1 MYIYIYIYLFIYLVY
16 IYIYM
21 YINYIC
27 VYEALD
33 ATYIIYID
41 MDGCVALFPRNRWS
55 VMEHNPGSGFH
66 HYVVASEQALAAISI

>member
-1 MYIYIYIYLFIYLVY
+1 MTIHIYIYIYIM
-16 IYIYM
+16 IYICIY
-21 YINYIC
+21 NHIC

-33 ATYIIYID
+33 ATYIIDID

-66 HYVVASEQALAAISI
+66 HSVVASEQALAAISI